1 MPLVA
6 HTSLPAFE
14 KLRQRGEKVLSLDE
28 ALHQDIRELNV
39 GLLNMMPDAALSAT
53 EIQFM
58 RLVGS
63 SNQIA
68 QFFIHPFT
76 VSGLSRN
83 AKAEN
88 HIENHYKSFEDIKT
102 MGLDALIITGA
113 NVSNPNL
120 EEEAFWQPL
129 QEVVAWARENVSS
142 ILCSCLATHAL
153 VQSLYN
159 IKREHMGQKLWGVY
173 PHRVTDKKHPLLRDV
188 NTRFDVPH
196 SRFNQITRAQ
206 LEAAGL
212 SVLIESETAGVHLA
226 ATQDQYSMVFFQ
238 GHPEYDTNSLLKEY
252 KREVLRFINDERA
265 DYPPKPEFYF
275 NEAASKLVDSF
286 QAQSIMIKTDG
297 DNTTGEIPTFPEQAI
312 EDELDNT
319 WRDSSKGIINNWLG
333 LVYEKND
340 FAKHNK
346 T

>member
-14 KLRQRGEKVLSLDE
+14 KLRQRGEKVLSLE
-28 ALHQDIRELNV
+28 QALHQDIRELNV

-53 EIQFM
+53 EVQFM

-68 QFFIHPFT
+68 QFFVHPFT
-76 VSGLSRN
+76 VSGLSRD
-83 AKAEN
+83 AQTEDYIK
-88 HIENHYKSFEDIKT
+88 HHYKSFEDIKT

-120 EEEAFWQPL
+120 DEEPFWQPL
-129 QEVVAWARENVSS
+129 QEVVAWARENVCS

-153 VQSLYN
+153 VQSLYDS
-159 IKREHMGQKLWGVY
+159 KRTHMGEKLWGVY
-173 PHRVTDKKHPLLRDV
+173 PHRVTDKQHPLLRDV

-206 LEAAGL
+206 FEAAGL
-212 SVLIESETAGVHLA
+212 SVLVESETAGVHLA
-226 ATQDQYSMVFFQ
+226 ASQDQYSMVFSQ

-252 KREVLRFINDERA
+252 KREVMRFISDERS
-265 DYPPKPEFYF
+265 DYPPQPEFYF
-275 NEAASKLVDSF
+275 NEAASNIIEGFKAQVLNAKSIKDSN
-286 QAQSIMIKTDG
+286 M
-297 DNTTGEIPTFPEQAI
+297 PTFPEAKI

-340 FAKHNK
+340 FEKQK
-346 T
+346 TTHK